1 MEISV
6 SVLALKHSTQLS
18 HTANIESGIRRC
30 VSVSLE
36 KQSILYVMT
45 ERVNHYE
52 KTGMIFTG
60 TSYMCYKWKLFL
72 AEVSLLN
79 QMWPHIITLAIL
91 KQQPWRACIY
101 TGFVF
106 SAESLNSSPAGSNIT
121 SSADKCII
129 SILGYL
135 NHWHKGSFMQL
146 FGKIWEDKKSLEQ
159 KEKITISLS
168 ACWSTKCQTIHIHL
182 FGRPQQRG
190 RAPRDVQPE
199 MADISAFKRLTAAYK
214 QHTNF

>member
-1 MEISV
+1 MEIKSPNEAKNQHKIESLSSLTVEISV

-79 QMWPHIITLAIL
+79 QM
-91 KQQPWRACIY
+91 
-101 TGFVF
+101 
-106 SAESLNSSPAGSNIT
+106 
-121 SSADKCII
+121 
-129 SILGYL
+129 
-135 NHWHKGSFMQL
+135 
-146 FGKIWEDKKSLEQ
+146 
-159 KEKITISLS
+159 
-168 ACWSTKCQTIHIHL
+168 
-182 FGRPQQRG
+182 
-190 RAPRDVQPE
+190 
-199 MADISAFKRLTAAYK
+199 
-214 QHTNF
+214 